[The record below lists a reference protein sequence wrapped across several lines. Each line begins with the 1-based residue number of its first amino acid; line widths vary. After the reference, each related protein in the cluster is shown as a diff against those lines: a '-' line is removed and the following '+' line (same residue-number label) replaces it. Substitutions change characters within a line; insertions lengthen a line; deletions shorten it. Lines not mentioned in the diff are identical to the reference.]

1 MRANISRAVR
11 YMLFVF
17 TSRRVEMNE
26 KEVVELMK
34 TSKTESEWND
44 NCDKVKKACGG
55 YPSFWYPAVV
65 MSGVMAETATKFA
78 K

>member
-1 MRANISRAVR
+1 MD
-11 YMLFVF
+11 
-17 TSRRVEMNE
+17 E

-34 TSKTESEWND
+34 TSKTEAEWND

-55 YPSFWYPAVV
+55 YPSFWYSAIA
-65 MSGVMAETATKFA
+65 MSGIMADTVAKFA